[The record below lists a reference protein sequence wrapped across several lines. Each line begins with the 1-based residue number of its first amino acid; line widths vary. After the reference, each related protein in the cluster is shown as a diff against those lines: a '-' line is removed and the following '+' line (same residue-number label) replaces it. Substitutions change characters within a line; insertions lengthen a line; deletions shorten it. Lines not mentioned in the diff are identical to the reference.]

1 MWWKPTVKTCLTTS
15 VLHSLFPPLLC
26 RYRLYD
32 SSGVHRWILSAPPE
46 GSAGDRQ
53 HALHHWRTVHGQPH
67 RRRLQLLTAEW
78 MEVRDTGK
86 QNILKHPTL
95 GGNFL
100 FLVII
105 TIIIIICDETHLP
118 RWQPQQLYLRL
129 HHVKH
134 QGKVILAPTIIPN
147 VNICT
152 GSEPNICWARPLRVF
167 SVCPSTSLYS
177 SPSISLFTFCRHL
190 HPFLLSHLI
199 HGLQRVCEYQAVR
212 RWR

>member
-1 MWWKPTVKTCLTTS
+1 MWWKPTVKTCLTAS

-86 QNILKHPTL
+86 QNVLKHPTL
-95 GGNFL
+95 GGNAETL
-100 FLVII
+100 F
-105 TIIIIICDETHLP
+105 
-118 RWQPQQLYLRL
+118 
-129 HHVKH
+129 
-134 QGKVILAPTIIPN
+134 
-147 VNICT
+147 
-152 GSEPNICWARPLRVF
+152 
-167 SVCPSTSLYS
+167 
-177 SPSISLFTFCRHL
+177 
-190 HPFLLSHLI
+190 FLLLLLLLSVKKHIFLDDSLSSFISGFITSNIREKSFWLRRLFQMSTYARGQSLTFAERGRSACSPCVLLPLCIHPLPSLCLLSAATYILSCSHT
-199 HGLQRVCEYQAVR
+199 
-212 RWR
+212 